1 MKIIKLKHYNYN
13 ILNKFL
19 SFKIFIVFV
28 NDRKIYSTQKR
39 KFENLLLSKNI
50 NVLIQENEIKCN
62 LCIIFV
68 LNPLLLISRIQIK
81 SLGNEGI
88 NILYV
93 FIMKLGKIF
102 FFFFF
107 NYLNIRI
114 LRGGE
119 LRLQN

>member
-1 MKIIKLKHYNYN
+1 M
-13 ILNKFL
+13 
-19 SFKIFIVFV
+19 
-28 NDRKIYSTQKR
+28 
-39 KFENLLLSKNI
+39 
-50 NVLIQENEIKCN
+50 IQENEKKCN

-102 FFFFF
+102 FYFFF

-119 LRLQN
+119 LKLQN